1 MHKNKARSGR
11 QATDGDYR
19 GPQQAL
25 PGSSTSFTGVPNKL
39 YRGPQQ
45 ALPGSLARTTGVPN
59 KLYRGPQQVVEKF
72 VLQSHRFFAPAIIS
86 LYCYVLYVVNNN
98 RNREGRG

>member
-11 QATDGDYR
+11 LGTDGD
-19 GPQQAL
+19 
-25 PGSSTSFTGVPNKL
+25 

-59 KLYRGPQQVVEKF
+59 KHYRGPQQVVEKF

-98 RNREGRG
+98 RNREGKRVAYPHE